1 MLAAN
6 KTALGRPL
14 CSVCLRA
21 PVTTEAISKV
31 NERAKVRVCD
41 DLGCRDI
48 AKRLVVATVA
58 ELDKHIANGTLSAEQ
73 WGPR

>member
-21 PVTTEAISKV
+21 PVTTEDIAKV

-48 AKRLVVATVA
+48 ATVA

>member
-1 MLAAN
+1 MLAAT

-31 NERAKVRVCD
+31 NEREVR
-41 DLGCRDI
+41 DLCASI
-48 AKRLVVATVA
+48 
-58 ELDKHIANGTLSAEQ
+58 LDHYRAHREGA
-73 WGPR
+73 R